1 MRYTNE
7 FTEVNQNRDLIQDIN
22 LLEKVTL
29 SLFVHVL
36 TYVRTYSCV
45 YL

>member
-1 MRYTNE
+1 MRHTNE

-29 SLFVHVL
+29 SLFIHII
-36 TYVRTYSCV
+36 TRT
-45 YL
+45 